1 MPSTI
6 AAALATVPRTYPP
19 VSAVGGK
26 TRTSLEVFNYA
37 TDAQGAYNIGPAIPA
52 GARILSVELNTSVS
66 TGSATLAIGITGT
79 AGKYRAAAALTTA
92 DTWVQANLTAAV
104 TDVLTADEQLVMTVA
119 AFTALTSSP
128 SASNSIWLLS
138 CA

>member
-66 TGSATLAIGITGT
+66 TGSATLAIGIAGT

-104 TDVLTADEQLVMTVA
+104 TDVLAADEQLVMTVA
-119 AFTALTSSP
+119 AATLP
-128 SASNSIWLLS
+128 ASGRLLVRITWQDNS
-138 CA
+138 